1 MFYVV
6 HHEQPCFST
15 ALLERLPLQVI
26 LHLGDASSP
35 FPLTSDVPSTF
46 SLGILQRIA
55 LVLHVSTGVG
65 IPDCRGVLEL
75 GSYVGRV
82 RGVLG
87 LNVTC
92 WEVALEELP
101 SARCIFTNFTN
112 MWIKTKF

>member
-1 MFYVV
+1 MLKVLSDISKKAINGTPY
-6 HHEQPCFST
+6 P
-15 ALLERLPLQVI
+15 
-26 LHLGDASSP
+26 P
-35 FPLTSDVPSTF
+35 FPLTCNIPGTF

-65 IPDCRGVLEL
+65 IPHRRGILEL
-75 GSYVGRV
+75 WSYVGRV
-82 RGVLG
+82 CGVLG

-112 MWIKTKF
+112 MRVKTEF